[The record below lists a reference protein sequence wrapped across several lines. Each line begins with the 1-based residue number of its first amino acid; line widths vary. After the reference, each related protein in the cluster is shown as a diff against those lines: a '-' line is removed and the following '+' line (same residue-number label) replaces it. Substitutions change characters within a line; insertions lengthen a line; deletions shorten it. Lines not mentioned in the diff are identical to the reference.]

1 MKNYEYIEIPLLS
14 VTKTPMVLLS
24 TCEQGRKSFLQFN
37 DFQKIILKGC
47 DSVLYSLSLSQLSC
61 KQEGMD
67 CYSNLVCYEDICQNV
82 KTTINAPHPLLLILL
97 VVVVLFLLISD
108 TVI

>member
-47 DSVLYSLSLSQLSC
+47 DSVLYSLSLSLN
-61 KQEGMD
+61 
-67 CYSNLVCYEDICQNV
+67 YLVS
-82 KTTINAPHPLLLILL
+82 KKAWTATLILF
-97 VVVVLFLLISD
+97 VMKTFVKM
-108 TVI
+108 